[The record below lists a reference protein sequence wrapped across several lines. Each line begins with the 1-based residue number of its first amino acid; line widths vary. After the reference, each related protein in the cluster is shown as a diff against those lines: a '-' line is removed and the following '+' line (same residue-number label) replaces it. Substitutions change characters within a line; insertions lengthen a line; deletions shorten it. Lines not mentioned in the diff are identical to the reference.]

1 MVDVRLSPKEITECE
16 RAAQL
21 RSMLSRASGIVNQR
35 KDSSRSDYDIDL
47 TGIKGELA
55 VAKVYQAE
63 FNVFNFG
70 VDSGVDMFIE
80 GIAIDVKSTT
90 HLNGKLLFK
99 SKESFKSPYAILAI
113 VIDPD
118 IVRIAGWI
126 SRVSFAEEAKVF
138 NANKTSLAMTQEEL
152 KSPESFWLNITKLR
166 VQ

>member
-35 KDSSRSDYDIDL
+35 KDSSRSDYD
-47 TGIKGELA
+47 
-55 VAKVYQAE
+55 
-63 FNVFNFG
+63 
-70 VDSGVDMFIE
+70 VDMFIE

>member
-1 MVDVRLSPKEITECE
+1 MIDVRLSPKEIAECE
-16 RAAQL
+16 QAANFRGAL
-21 RSMLSRASGIVNQR
+21 ARASGVVNQR

-70 VDSGVDMFIE
+70 IDSGVDMFIE
-80 GIAIDVKSTT
+80 GVAIDVKSTT

-126 SRVSFAEEAKVF
+126 SRVSFAEEAKTF
-138 NANKTSLAMTQEEL
+138 NFNKTSLAMTQEEL
-152 KSPESFWLNITKLR
+152 RSPESFWLNITKLR
-166 VQ
+166 VK